1 MIKCKKC
8 LYPETYETIDYDK
21 KGVCNICDQTL
32 VQKENINWENREK
45 KLDKILNSYRD
56 KYDYDCIVPFSGG
69 KDSTFQLY
77 YLVTVKKL
85 KPLVVRFNHSFYRP
99 QTLKNTETVL
109 KKLGCDFIEF
119 TPNWKTVKILM
130 SESFKRKG
138 DFCWHCHT
146 GIYSYPI
153 QLSVKFNI
161 PLVIYGEPLAEMSAY
176 YSYKEIESEDQ
187 EKFEMVRNLGMN
199 ADDMLN
205 MLKGSNHKFDRRDL
219 LPYTYPD
226 KEVVNQIGVK
236 SINLGNY
243 IKWDYNKQTDLIKKK
258 LGWKTDELEGVPDKA
273 NPFSSK
279 IECYMQGSRDYIK
292 FIKRGY
298 GRITQNMANELRT
311 KKVSLNTAKKLIDEF
326 EGKKPESL
334 KIFLKY
340 VGLTEKEFFNILK
353 PMQVYPHKY
362 DFKDVKIAKKTKDFS
377 TWYNEK

>member
-8 LYPETYETIDYDK
+8 LYPETYETITFDS
-21 KGVCNICDQTL
+21 KGICNICDQNL
-32 VQKENINWENREK
+32 VQKEKINWKDRNKEF
-45 KLDKILNSYRD
+45 DKILNFYRN

-77 YLVTVKKL
+77 YLIKVKKL
-85 KPLVVRFNHSFYRP
+85 KPLVVRFNHSFYRE
-99 QTLKNTETVL
+99 QTLKNTENVL

-119 TPNWKTVKILM
+119 TPNWKIVKLLM
-130 SESFKRKG
+130 LESFKRKG

-153 QLSVKFNI
+153 QLAVKFNI

-176 YSYKEIESEDQ
+176 YTYEQIESEDQ
-187 EKFEMVRNLGMN
+187 EKFEMVRNLGIN
-199 ADDMLN
+199 AEDMYN
-205 MLKGSNHKFDRRDL
+205 MLKGSKHKIDKRDL
-219 LPYTYPD
+219 LPYTYPSKD
-226 KEVVNQIGVK
+226 SVAQIGVK

-243 IKWDYNKQTDLIKKK
+243 IKWDYNKQTKIIKKE

-298 GRITQNMANELRT
+298 GRITQNMANELRK
-311 KKVSLNTAKKLIDEF
+311 KKVSTKTAQKLIKEF
-326 EGKKPESL
+326 EGKKPQSL

-340 VGLTEKEFFNILK
+340 IGLSEKQFFKILK
-353 PMQVYPHKY
+353 PMQIYPHKY
-362 DFKDVKIAKKTKDFS
+362 NFKNIKLANKTKDFD
-377 TWYNEK
+377 TWHNEN